1 MNANF
6 KSLKGRSSMTMTNLS
21 GAARFDAQQ
30 FPTEQPARVR
40 RFSTFAVCRYF
51 LLITA
56 APLLLAPS
64 AGAPTNLV
72 LVWSDEFNRPAC
84 PFTPPRNNNPFWTF
98 QNRTCAF
105 SNAQISDSS

>member
-40 RFSTFAVCRYF
+40 RFSTFPVFRYL

-56 APLLLAPS
+56 ALLLLASSPR
-64 AGAPTNLV
+64 AQTNLG
-72 LVWSDEFNRPAC
+72 LVWSDEFNRPAS
-84 PFTPPRNNNPFWTF
+84 PLPPPPPTNPFPTF
-98 QNRTCAF
+98 PPPPPPFPT
-105 SNAQISDSS
+105 

>member
-40 RFSTFAVCRYF
+40 RFSTFAVCRLS
-51 LLITA
+51 LLA
-56 APLLLAPS
+56 KAPLPLLASFPRAHAKWVLVS
-64 AGAPTNLV
+64 GGEFYDAAGALTPTRSNKPIL
-72 LVWSDEFNRPAC
+72 
-84 PFTPPRNNNPFWTF
+84 
-98 QNRTCAF
+98 AF
-105 SNAQISDSS
+105 DTLARVVC